1 MTRAL
6 AVLLLAGLAAGHAAA
21 GTTCGIFVSTT
32 GSDDIGGG
40 LTSDDAVR
48 TIAYALQRA
57 SDLGAPCVFIQQGV
71 YNETIHL
78 DYDVQIFGGF
88 DASWDLGPYTD
99 PEHETR
105 IVGVLDKLTTRYR
118 TVIAE
123 NGADVFLTNLV
134 IEGPDAAGVAGGQNP
149 AARSS
154 YAVYITGNAQLTLID
169 ARLEAGDGAE
179 LDTARDG
186 LDAPPFAAPAGA
198 PGQPGLAVACSA
210 SFTIGGAPGINE
222 ADMNTQGGA
231 GGNGGQA
238 DSSCGFPMNT
248 QPTLGQP
255 GGDAFILPPGGAG
268 AGGNP
273 GELCAGSGRGKS
285 GILDDGTPGVGGD
298 AGDIVAGYWRSDPG
312 QDGTTGE
319 HGTGGGGGAGAAGC
333 DTGNYRGASGGGGG
347 AGGFAAFSAGDG
359 GPGGGG
365 SFGALVASGSLTAGN
380 VEIVRGLGGDGA
392 PGGNGAAGQPGGAG
406 GPGAMNPNGTTAGDG
421 GDGARGGHSGAGG
434 GGAGGPSIGVYVELG
449 ATLTNLGITVSG
461 GAPGQGGPG
470 GAGPNITLDGLDGA
484 AGMLAD
490 IFTPARNAATAVT
503 DEQAAT
509 LAAFLDRRVARGGP
523 ACDPDPCIISTCPAD
538 ISGDGTVN
546 SADLGILL
554 AAWGPCP

>member
-6 AVLLLAGLAAGHAAA
+6 AAVLLAGLAAGPAGAGAA
-21 GTTCGIFVSTT
+21 CGVFVSTT

-40 LTSDDAVR
+40 LSSDDPVR

-57 SDLGAPCVFIQQGV
+57 SDVGAPCVFIQQGV

-78 DYDVQIFGGF
+78 QSDVQIFGGY
-88 DASWDLGPYTD
+88 DASWELGPYTD

-105 IVGVLDKLTTRYR
+105 LVGVFDKLTTRYR

-123 NGADVFLTNLV
+123 SGADVFLTNLV
-134 IEGPDAAGVAGGQNP
+134 IEGTDAAGVAGGQNP

-154 YAVYITGNAQLTLID
+154 YAVYITGGAQLTLID

-186 LDAPPFAAPAGA
+186 IDAPPFAAPAGS
-198 PGQPGLAVACSA
+198 PGQPGIGVPCSA

-222 ADMNTQGGA
+222 ADMNTQAGA

-238 DSSCGFPMNT
+238 DSGCGFPMNT

-255 GGDAFILPPGGAG
+255 GDDAFILPQGGAG

-273 GELCAGSGRGKS
+273 GALCANSGRGKS
-285 GILDDGTPGVGGD
+285 GGFTDGDPGLGGE
-298 AGDIVAGYWRSDPG
+298 AGDVAGGFWISGPG

-347 AGGFAAFSAGDG
+347 AGGFAAFSAGEG
-359 GPGGGG
+359 GLGGGG
-365 SFGALVASGSLTAGN
+365 SFGALVASGSLTAVN
-380 VEIVRGLGGDGA
+380 VEIVRGLGGNGG
-392 PGGNGAAGQPGGAG
+392 PGGDGAAGQPGGAG
-406 GPGAMNPNGTTAGDG
+406 GPGAMNPNGTTSGDG
-421 GDGARGGHSGAGG
+421 GDGARGGNSGAGG
-434 GGAGGPSIGVYVELG
+434 GGTGGPSVGVYVEIG
-449 ATLTNLGITVSG
+449 ASLTNLGITVSG
-461 GAPGQGGPG
+461 GAPGQGGQG
-470 GAGPNITLDGLDGA
+470 GAGVDPLLDGLDGA
-484 AGMLAD
+484 GGMLAD
-490 IFTPARNAATAVT
+490 IFTPARHAATAVT

-509 LAAFLDRRVARGGP
+509 LAALLDRRAARGGP
-523 ACDPDPCIISTCPAD
+523 GCDPDPCIVDDCPAD
-538 ISGDGTVN
+538 LTGDGTVN
-546 SADLGILL
+546 SADLGVLL